1 MFTKKQTRLATV
13 SVIFLLAV
21 ILTACGGGSS
31 LVGKWAGTDPD
42 SGSPL
47 TVEFRSDG
55 TVTFEVPDFM
65 SLEGTYRLIDA
76 NTFEMTLGFTGETD
90 TQTGL
95 TDFTIVGDTLT
106 MTSEGTT
113 IELQRVP

>member
-1 MFTKKQTRLATV
+1 MKAGSLV
-13 SVIFLLAV
+13 FLLAL
-21 ILTACGGGSS
+21 ILSACGGGSS
-31 LVGKWAGTDPD
+31 LVGKWEGTDPD
-42 SGSPL
+42 SGALL
-47 TVEFRSDG
+47 TVEYRSDG

-65 SLEGTYRLIDA
+65 TLEGTYRLVDA

-90 TQTGL
+90 SQTGL
-95 TDFTIVGDTLT
+95 TDFTIVGDMLT